1 MADKATTS
9 AAGAPTAD
17 SPAAIRNVVLVGPSG
32 GGKTTLVEA
41 LLVAAGV
48 LNRPGSVVDG
58 TTVCDCDEAEVAQQ
72 RSVGL
77 ALASL
82 QHEGVKVN
90 LIDTPGYAD
99 FVGELRAGLRAAD
112 CALFVIAA
120 NEEIDQPTKSLWLEC
135 SQVGMPRAVLVTK
148 LDHARANYDNA
159 LTAAQQAFGDKVL
172 PLYLPAGSGSIAG
185 TAGSGSIAGTA
196 GSGSIAG
203 TAGGPCTGLIGLLSQ
218 THFEYA
224 NGKRTASHEPDD
236 ASYGEAIELMRGSLI
251 EGIIE
256 ESEDETLMER
266 YLGGEEIDQSVLID
280 DLEKAVARGS
290 FFPVIPVCSTTGVG
304 TIELLE
310 IITAGFPS
318 PPEHQLPEVFTH
330 QGKSRNSLPCDPS
343 GPLLAEVV
351 KTTSDPYVGRVSL
364 VRVFSG
370 TISPDAT
377 VHVSGHFSSFFGSP
391 GSNGS
396 AGHADSGSMA
406 SHADSGWMA
415 GHADHDEDERIGT
428 LSFPLGKQQRPAPSV
443 VAGDICA
450 IGRLSRAETGDTL
463 SAKSDPLV
471 LKPWT
476 MPEPLLP
483 MAVQPHA
490 KTDEDKLAVGL
501 QRLAAEDPTLRIEQN
516 PETHQIVLWTMG
528 EAHAG
533 VVLDALSRRYGVAVD
548 PVELRVPLR
557 ETFDGKAKGH
567 GRHVKQSGG
576 HGQFAVCD
584 IEVEPL
590 PEGSGFEF
598 VDKVVG
604 GAVPRNFIP
613 SVEKG
618 VRAQME
624 KGVGAGYPVVDI
636 RVTLFDGKAHSVDS
650 SDFAFQ
656 MAGGLAL
663 REAASA
669 TKVNLLEPVDEVS
682 VVVPDDF
689 VGAVMS
695 DLAGRRGRVVGSDRV
710 GDDRTVVKAEIPEV
724 ELTRYA
730 IDLRS
735 LAHGAGSFTR
745 HFARYEPMPEQA
757 AAKVRASAH

>member
-1 MADKATTS
+1 MADKTTTS

-58 TTVCDCDEAEVAQQ
+58 TTVCDCDEAEVSQQ

-82 QHEGVKVN
+82 QHDGVKVN

-172 PLYLPAGSGSIAG
+172 PLYLPADS
-185 TAGSGSIAGTA
+185 
-196 GSGSIAG
+196 
-203 TAGGPCTGLIGLLSQ
+203 PCTGLIGLLSQ

-236 ASYGEAIELMRGSLI
+236 ASYGEAIEQMRGSLI

-280 DLEKAVARGS
+280 DLEMAVARGS

-318 PPEHQLPEVFTH
+318 PPEHRLPEVFTQ

-406 SHADSGWMA
+406 
-415 GHADHDEDERIGT
+415 GHADQAG
-428 LSFPLGKQQRPAPSV
+428 RPA
-443 VAGDICA
+443 
-450 IGRLSRAETGDTL
+450 
-463 SAKSDPLV
+463 
-471 LKPWT
+471 
-476 MPEPLLP
+476 
-483 MAVQPHA
+483 
-490 KTDEDKLAVGL
+490 
-501 QRLAAEDPTLRIEQN
+501 
-516 PETHQIVLWTMG
+516 
-528 EAHAG
+528 
-533 VVLDALSRRYGVAVD
+533 
-548 PVELRVPLR
+548 
-557 ETFDGKAKGH
+557 
-567 GRHVKQSGG
+567 
-576 HGQFAVCD
+576 
-584 IEVEPL
+584 
-590 PEGSGFEF
+590 
-598 VDKVVG
+598 
-604 GAVPRNFIP
+604 
-613 SVEKG
+613 
-618 VRAQME
+618 
-624 KGVGAGYPVVDI
+624 
-636 RVTLFDGKAHSVDS
+636 
-650 SDFAFQ
+650 
-656 MAGGLAL
+656 
-663 REAASA
+663 
-669 TKVNLLEPVDEVS
+669 
-682 VVVPDDF
+682 
-689 VGAVMS
+689 
-695 DLAGRRGRVVGSDRV
+695 
-710 GDDRTVVKAEIPEV
+710 
-724 ELTRYA
+724 TR
-730 IDLRS
+730 
-735 LAHGAGSFTR
+735 
-745 HFARYEPMPEQA
+745 P
-757 AAKVRASAH
+757 

>member
-1 MADKATTS
+1 MADKTTTS
-9 AAGAPTAD
+9 QGAGAAPTAD

-41 LLVAAGV
+41 LLVASGV
-48 LNRPGSVVDG
+48 LTRQGSTVDG
-58 TTVCDCDEAEVAQQ
+58 TTVCDFDEAEIAQQ

-82 QHEGVKVN
+82 QHDGVKVN

-120 NEEIDQPTKSLWLEC
+120 NEGVDDPTKSLWQEC
-135 SQVGMPRAVLVTK
+135 AQVGMPRAVVITK
-148 LDHARANYDNA
+148 LDHARASYEGA
-159 LTAAQQAFGDKVL
+159 LAAAQEAFGDKVL
-172 PLYLPAGSGSIAG
+172 PLYLAAD
-185 TAGSGSIAGTA
+185 T
-196 GSGSIAG
+196 
-203 TAGGPCTGLIGLLSQ
+203 PCTGLIGLLSQ
-218 THFEYA
+218 THYEYA
-224 NGKRTASHEPDD
+224 NGKRADSHAPDAAYSD
-236 ASYGEAIELMRGSLI
+236 SIEELRGTLI

-266 YLGGEEIDQSVLID
+266 YLGGEEIDQAVLIE
-280 DLEKAVARGS
+280 DLEKAVARAS
-290 FFPVIPVCSTTGVG
+290 FFPVIPACSATGVG
-304 TIELLE
+304 TLELLE
-310 IITAGFPS
+310 IITSGFPS
-318 PPEHQLPEVFTH
+318 PPEHTLPEVFTP
-330 QGKSRNSLPCDPS
+330 QGKARTGLTCDQN

-370 TISPDAT
+370 TITPDAT
-377 VHVSGHFSSFFGSP
+377 VHVSGHLSQFFGSE
-391 GSNGS
+391 GFLAS
-396 AGHADSGSMA
+396 AAIHAESGAMA
-406 SHADSGWMA
+406 A
-415 GHADHDEDERIGT
+415 HADHDEDERIGT

-450 IGRLSRAETGDTL
+450 IGKLSRAETGDTL
-463 SAKSDPLV
+463 SDKSDPLV

-483 MAVQPHA
+483 VAVQPQA
-490 KTDEDKLAVGL
+490 KTDEDKLSVGL

-516 PETHQIVLWTMG
+516 PETHQIVLWCMG
-528 EAHAG
+528 EAHVG
-533 VVLDALSRRYGVAVD
+533 VVLDALNRRYGVAVD
-548 PVELRVPLR
+548 IVELRVPLR
-557 ETFDGKAKGH
+557 ETFGGNAKGH

-576 HGQFAVCD
+576 HGQYAVCD

-624 KGVGAGYPVVDI
+624 KGVGAGFPVVDI

-663 REAASA
+663 REAAAA
-669 TKVNLLEPVDEVS
+669 TRVNLLEPVDVVS
-682 VVVPDDF
+682 VLVPDDM
-689 VGAVMS
+689 VGSVMG
-695 DLAGRRGRVVGSDRV
+695 DLAGRRGRVLGTDKVGE
-710 GDDRTVVKAEIPEV
+710 DRTLIKAEIPEV

-735 LAHGAGSFTR
+735 LSHGAGSFTR
-745 HFARYEPMPEQA
+745 AFARYEPMPESA
-757 AAKVRASAH
+757 AAKVKASA